1 MAVSLT
7 DVVTY
12 KRLVAVGNNELW
24 YEGTGVGAGTLTELT
39 AANGDIDTSDQLTMF
54 EAFQKVFVVNGAKLF
69 VADFINTRLTSE
81 AQITTNIPVKGDIL
95 TQDNTDAKIIVDY
108 IYYDDTASDHY
119 VYGYNL
125 SGTFNTTDLVKDSDD
140 NTIISGANLSAVD
153 SAPQWYPWQVYNE
166 GPASTYGNMP
176 DKAYLGCLYNGRCVL
191 AGNPDYPNQ
200 WYMSRVDNPWNWLY
214 GENDP
219 LSAVSGGAGDV
230 GEIGDIIRCLIP
242 YKDDYLIFGCAN
254 SMKVIRG
261 DPACGGSRDEIDL
274 TVGIYGAKSWCHD
287 GGGNLYFWG
296 SGGIYKLPR
305 DFGQIENLSALR
317 LPELISDEAADPST
331 HRITMEYDRKRNG
344 LFITVTKVTDG
355 TNSCYWYDL
364 ALKSFYPESYPEQCG
379 AYSLFYYDANDT
391 DYKDLLVGCKD
402 GYIRKFDDSKKDDD
416 IGDTNEAINSY
427 VALPVTIIGNTEE
440 DREGRLT
447 SLVFELGGG
456 TSGGLHGDTNGLS
469 YAVYIG
475 DDAESVIEKMKAE
488 TAWAD
493 ATEYAIGD
501 LVVYDS
507 VEYVCIVAHTSEAG
521 GDTHEEPDTNTTDWS
536 PVAFATGTLSG
547 TGRKTKIRVRAR
559 AMYIGIKIYNST
571 ESETWVL
578 NRLLGDIKPAG
589 KLR

>member
-1 MAVSLT
+1 MLSEQSAITS
-7 DVVTY
+7 
-12 KRLVAVGNNELW
+12 KPHW
-24 YEGTGVGAGTLTELT
+24 YDWTVYPGGA
-39 AANGDIDTSDQLTMF
+39 
-54 EAFQKVFVVNGAKLF
+54 
-69 VADFINTRLTSE
+69 
-81 AQITTNIPVKGDIL
+81 
-95 TQDNTDAKIIVDY
+95 
-108 IYYDDTASDHY
+108 
-119 VYGYNL
+119 
-125 SGTFNTTDLVKDSDD
+125 SGT
-140 NTIISGANLSAVD
+140 
-153 SAPQWYPWQVYNE
+153 
-166 GPASTYGNMP
+166 MP
-176 DKAYLGCLYNGRCVL
+176 GKAYLGCLYRGRGVL
-191 AGNPDYPNQ
+191 AGNPDYPYQ
-200 WYMSRVDNPWNWLY
+200 WYMSKLGDLFNFAYTV
-214 GENDP
+214 NDP
-219 LSAVSGGAGDV
+219 LSAVSGGNADA

-254 SMKVIRG
+254 SIWVMRG
-261 DPACGGSRDEIDL
+261 DPVMGGSLDEVDL
-274 TVGIYGAKSWCHD
+274 TVGIYGANSWCFD
-287 GGGNLYFWG
+287 GEGNLYFWG
-296 SGGIYKLPR
+296 SAGIDKLPR
-305 DFGQIENLSALR
+305 DFGPIDHISSLR

-331 HRITMEYDRKRNG
+331 HRISMAYDRKRNG
-344 LFITVTKVTDG
+344 IFITVTKVTDG

-364 ALKSFYPESYPEQCG
+364 ALKSFYPESYPEECG

-416 IGDTNEAINSY
+416 IGGTDEAINSY

-440 DREGRLT
+440 DKEGRLT

-456 TSGGLHGDTNGLS
+456 TSGGLHGDTDGLS

-493 ATEYAIGD
+493 ATEYAVGD

-536 PVAFATGTLSG
+536 PAAFATGTLSG

-559 AMYIGIKIYNST
+559 TMYLGIKIYNST
-571 ESETWVL
+571 ASETWVL